1 MKKDYKISVI
11 IPVYNVE
18 DYLTESVDSILN
30 QTYKNYEVILI
41 DDGST
46 DKSPQICDTYSEKND
61 KVNVIH
67 TDNRGLSAARNLG
80 TEKAQG
86 EYIFYLDSDDYIK
99 NNVIERMVKFV
110 EQYDVDIVC
119 GNFMY
124 AYPDKTVIAIN
135 EEKEYEVLDTYSA
148 MEQLIKGKK
157 IQNFAWG
164 KLIKKEIAQENKFP
178 VGKLFEDMYWTHY
191 IIDQA
196 EKIVIDYQSFVY
208 YRQRQ
213 NSISYSFNI
222 RSLDQLDGMIER
234 KEFIEQKYP
243 DLLNKYKEIMV
254 KNSLNLAW
262 CTVRYLKRKEQK
274 KAINKLRDFY
284 LKFDYHQNNNEES
297 KLISAFCSSIIKY
310 KIKTIIYKI
319 KNKVKGK

>member
-18 DYLTESVDSILN
+18 DYLTECVDSILN
-30 QTYKNYEVILI
+30 QTYKNYEILLI

-46 DKSPQICDTYSEKND
+46 DKSSQICDDYSETNNKI
-61 KVNVIH
+61 NVIH

-86 EYIFYLDSDDYIK
+86 EYIFYLDSDDYVK
-99 NNVIERMVKFV
+99 NNVLERMLKIV
-110 EQYDVDIVC
+110 EQDEVDIVC

-124 AYPDKTVIAIN
+124 TYPDRTVIAIK
-135 EEKEYEVLDTYSA
+135 EEKEYEILDTYSA
-148 MEQLIKGKK
+148 MEQLVKGEK

-164 KLIKKEIAQENKFP
+164 KLIKKEIAQNHKFP

-196 EKIVIDYQSFVY
+196 EKVAIDYQSFVY
-208 YRQRQ
+208 YRQRD

-222 RSLDQLDGMIER
+222 KSLDQLDGMIQR
-234 KEFIEQKYP
+234 KEFIEEKYP
-243 DLLNKYKEIMV
+243 NLLMK
-254 KNSLNLAW
+254 
-262 CTVRYLKRKEQK
+262 YLKIMNQNAKNLSWCVVRNLKNEQK
-274 KAINKLRDFY
+274 NQGILRIRKFYNLINKDINEDIEIKLFKKNITVY
-284 LKFDYHQNNNEES
+284 LVFKMIDR
-297 KLISAFCSSIIKY
+297 IIQ
-310 KIKTIIYKI
+310 
-319 KNKVKGK
+319 KVKG

>member
-18 DYLTESVDSILN
+18 DYLTECVDSILN
-30 QTYKNYEVILI
+30 QTYKNCEILLI

-46 DKSPQICDTYSEKND
+46 DKSPQICDTYSEKNN
-61 KVNVIH
+61 KIRVIH
-67 TDNRGLSAARNLG
+67 TRNRGLSAARNLG

-86 EYIFYLDSDDYIK
+86 EYIFYLDSDDYVE
-99 NNVIERMVKFV
+99 NNVLERMLKIV
-110 EQYDVDIVC
+110 EQDNADIVC

-124 AYPDKTVIAIN
+124 TYPDRTVIAIK

-148 MEQLIKGKK
+148 MEQLVKGKK

-164 KLIKKEIAQENKFP
+164 KLIKKEIAQDYKFP

-196 EKIVIDYQSFVY
+196 AKVAIDYKSFVY
-208 YRQRQ
+208 YRQRD

-222 RSLDQLDGMIER
+222 KSLDQLEGMIQR
-234 KEFIEQKYP
+234 KEFIEEEYP
-243 DLLNKYKEIMV
+243 DLLIGYLNIMKQSA
-254 KNSLNLAW
+254 KNLSWCVVRNL
-262 CTVRYLKRKEQK
+262 KNEQK
-274 KAINKLRDFY
+274 KQGILRLRKFYNLINKNINEDIEIKLFNKNITIY
-284 LKFDYHQNNNEES
+284 L
-297 KLISAFCSSIIKY
+297 AFKMIDRIIQ
-310 KIKTIIYKI
+310 
-319 KNKVKGK
+319 KVKG